1 MEAILIETQKQLDTA
16 FEIRKNV
23 FIDEQG
29 TPEEEEYDEFDSL
42 KEDAEHILILDG
54 EHAVGTG
61 RWRVHDGYGK
71 LERICILPS
80 YRKQGIGNMIV
91 HKLEELAANQGVT
104 KVKLH
109 GQVQAETFYHKLGY
123 KKVSDVFMED
133 GIPHILMKKAL
144 SETFGTSHS

>member
-1 MEAILIETQKQLDTA
+1 MKAIRIESEEQLKQA
-16 FEIRKNV
+16 FEIRKTV

-29 TPEEEEYDEFDSL
+29 TPEEEEYDAFDSL
-42 KEDAEHILILDG
+42 QADAEHILILDG
-54 EHAVGTG
+54 ERAVGTG
-61 RWRVHDGYGK
+61 RWRLHDGYGK

-80 YRKQGIGNMIV
+80 YRKRGIGNKIV
-91 HKLEELAANQGVT
+91 HTLEEFATKQGIT

-123 KKVSDVFMED
+123 KTVSDMFMED

-144 SETFGTSHS
+144 SETF